1 MKVALPLWEVST
13 MNRVMRKIRRWSKRS
28 SLLAVSDDDLEKW
41 FASLGILDRVKG
53 GEVQCFVCKGNIDI
67 DRIQMVSQVEGE
79 IVIICDKPECMY
91 HFTQEY
97 GKA

>member
-1 MKVALPLWEVST
+1 VKNTLTLWEIFA
-13 MNRVMRKIRRWSKRS
+13 MNRVMRKIKRWSKRS
-28 SLLAVSDDDLEKW
+28 KLLAVNDDGLEKW
-41 FASLGILDRVKG
+41 LDSLGILHRVKG
-53 GEVQCFVCKGNIDI
+53 GEAHCFVCKEKIDI